1 MQSESVS
8 VFPTSFAQERLW
20 IAEQLTPRTA
30 AYHVPV
36 AIRLTGPVDRTALA
50 RAVDLVVA
58 RHEALRTVFTQVDGH
73 TAQIV
78 VPAVRIGIEDSEVPP
93 GDPAALDA
101 VLLAHASAPFDLEHG
116 PLVRVGLIRRTDDEH
131 VLAVTLHHLVCDMW
145 SCGVLMDEL
154 GKAYGA
160 FVAGTVPDLPALPLQ
175 YVDFAIWQRDDVAA
189 RRTELAGYWRDRL
202 AGAAPMVELPVDRPR
217 PAVQSFRGAQEPV
230 RLSPDTAARVGR
242 FGLRYGATPF
252 MVLLAAFQAVLG
264 RYTGR
269 RDIVVSTGVGTR
281 GPQTEN
287 LIGCFINIVVLRT
300 SLEGA
305 ATFVE
310 LVRRVREVTVGALAE
325 QDLPFDKLVEE
336 LGPRRDLSYNPF
348 SQVMFIV
355 QNAPAPTPTMP
366 GLSVSAV
373 GIDRQATQCDLNVQ
387 LREVDGSLAG
397 FVEYSTDLFDAAT
410 IRRLWTHVETLLEAA
425 LAAPTAPLDDVPML
439 TPDELAGT
447 VADWND
453 TTTDFPDRCLHELF
467 ETRVAGQPDAVA
479 VTGPEGPLTYREL
492 DARANAVAHRL
503 CTLGVGPD
511 TLVGLCVQR
520 GAAAAVIGMLGVL
533 KAGGAYL
540 PLDPDYPADRLSFM
554 LADAR
559 PMVVLTQEALRER
572 VPVDSG
578 VPVVSLDGD
587 LAGTPG
593 TAGPPAGPVPVR
605 PHHLAYVIYTSGS
618 TGRPKG
624 VAVTHRGVVNNV
636 TDLNRRAGIGPAD
649 RVLALSPVS
658 FDMSVYEV
666 LGLLAA
672 GGTVV
677 LPEPRHAKDPRHWL
691 DLVDR
696 YAVTVWN
703 SAPTLLGALV
713 DAAADQ
719 PPRPGTLRVAFLG
732 GDWIPVSLPDR
743 TRALFPGLT
752 FVSLGGATEA
762 SIHSVV
768 FPVESTD
775 PSWVSIP
782 YGRPMANQQL
792 LIVDKELRPVPVGV
806 PGELCLGG
814 VGLTRG
820 YLHRPG
826 LTAARFIPH
835 PYAGGFPVVPPG
847 ARLYRTGDL
856 ARYRADGVVE
866 LLGRL
871 DHQVKVR
878 GHRVEL
884 GEIAAILRQHA
895 AVVEAVAVVGADSDS
910 GAGRLVAYYVPLS
923 RPEPTTSELRA
934 HIKRTLPDYLVPE
947 VFVALDALP
956 LSPNGKVDRKA
967 LPPVAGQRPTLD
979 TELVAPRSPLEQAVA
994 DIWRGVLQLD
1004 TVGVHDD
1011 FFDLGGQSLLATQ
1024 VAALLRESFRVDVP
1038 LRAVFE
1044 APTVAAQ
1051 AELVSSAGQ
1060 VDNVDVAA
1068 IAEIFLQVSRM
1079 SDEQARALLAEPVEV
1094 SS

>member
-1 MQSESVS
+1 M
-8 VFPTSFAQERLW
+8 
-20 IAEQLTPRTA
+20 
-30 AYHVPV
+30 
-36 AIRLTGPVDRTALA
+36 
-50 RAVDLVVA
+50 
-58 RHEALRTVFTQVDGH
+58 
-73 TAQIV
+73 
-78 VPAVRIGIEDSEVPP
+78 
-93 GDPAALDA
+93 
-101 VLLAHASAPFDLEHG
+101 
-116 PLVRVGLIRRTDDEH
+116 
-131 VLAVTLHHLVCDMW
+131 
-145 SCGVLMDEL
+145 
-154 GKAYGA
+154 
-160 FVAGTVPDLPALPLQ
+160 
-175 YVDFAIWQRDDVAA
+175 
-189 RRTELAGYWRDRL
+189 
-202 AGAAPMVELPVDRPR
+202 
-217 PAVQSFRGAQEPV
+217 
-230 RLSPDTAARVGR
+230 
-242 FGLRYGATPF
+242 
-252 MVLLAAFQAVLG
+252 
-264 RYTGR
+264 
-269 RDIVVSTGVGTR
+269 
-281 GPQTEN
+281 
-287 LIGCFINIVVLRT
+287 
-300 SLEGA
+300 
-305 ATFVE
+305 
-310 LVRRVREVTVGALAE
+310 
-325 QDLPFDKLVEE
+325 
-336 LGPRRDLSYNPF
+336 
-348 SQVMFIV
+348 
-355 QNAPAPTPTMP
+355 
-366 GLSVSAV
+366 
-373 GIDRQATQCDLNVQ
+373 Q

-533 KAGGAYL
+533 KAGGAY
-540 PLDPDYPADRLSFM
+540 
-554 LADAR
+554 
-559 PMVVLTQEALRER
+559 
-572 VPVDSG
+572 
-578 VPVVSLDGD
+578 

>member
-175 YVDFAIWQRDDVAA
+175 YVDFAVWQRDDVAA
-189 RRTELAGYWRDRL
+189 RRTELAGYWRDPPGGGPPHGGPPPGPPR
-202 AGAAPMVELPVDRPR
+202 AGGAPACGGGGGRAGGGPVG
-217 PAVQSFRGAQEPV
+217 AVAGGDAPC
-230 RLSPDTAARVGR
+230 
-242 FGLRYGATPF
+242 
-252 MVLLAAFQAVLG
+252 
-264 RYTGR
+264 
-269 RDIVVSTGVGTR
+269 TR
-281 GPQTEN
+281 G
-287 LIGCFINIVVLRT
+287 G
-300 SLEGA
+300 GA
-305 ATFVE
+305 
-310 LVRRVREVTVGALAE
+310 
-325 QDLPFDKLVEE
+325 P
-336 LGPRRDLSYNPF
+336 GPRRDLSYNPF

-520 GAAAAVIGMLGVL
+520 GAAAAVVGMLGVL

-559 PMVVLTQEALRER
+559 PVVVLTQEALRER

-677 LPEPRHAKDPRHWL
+677 LLEPRHAKDPRHWL

-814 VGLTRG
+814 VGLRRG
-820 YLHRPG
+820 EPRRPG
-826 LTAARFIPH
+826 LSPGPFLPH
-835 PYAGGFPVVPPG
+835 PHAGGFPVVPPG

-923 RPEPTTSELRA
+923 RPEPTTSELRV

-1060 VDNVDVAA
+1060 ADNVDVAA